1 MAILIKKAGILDT
14 LQDLGR
20 TGFRKFGINPNGA
33 MDKIAIRLINTL
45 LGMPENETVLEMHF
59 PAPELEFRKDT
70 VFVIGGANLFPKVNN
85 KKIDNWRIHR
95 AKKGDILSLKKK
107 TFGNRCYLAI
117 KGGFKLEK
125 WLNSSSTNLKAKVG
139 GYMGR
144 NLLKGDRL
152 EFNQTKQEC
161 DPEQKLKIAR
171 NILPFYSNSPTIRI
185 TAGAEYEYLTA
196 LSELQFLKEVFTVSR
211 SSDRMGFRL
220 DGPPLH
226 LLDKKE
232 IVSSAVSFGTIQ
244 LLPSGQIVLL
254 MSDHQTTGGYPRV
267 AHVIEQDLPLVA
279 QLTSSDKIN
288 FQLISLREAE
298 ESALRF
304 EKSLSILKYGLTR
317 ADAS

>member
-1 MAILIKKAGILDT
+1 M
-14 LQDLGR
+14 QDLGR

-33 MDKIAIRLINTL
+33 MDKIAMRLINTL

-70 VFVIGGANLFPKVNN
+70 LFVIGGANLFPKINN
-85 KKIDNWRIHR
+85 EKIDTWRIHR
-95 AKKGDILSLKKK
+95 AKKGDILSFKKK

-144 NLLKGDRL
+144 SLLTGDRL
-152 EFNQTKQEC
+152 EFNRAEQEG
-161 DPEQKLKIAR
+161 DPKQKLKIAR
-171 NILPFYSNSPTIRI
+171 NILPLYSNSPTIRI

-196 LSELQFLKEVFTVSR
+196 LSELQFLKEVFTISR

-220 DGPPLH
+220 EGPPLY

-267 AHVIEQDLPLVA
+267 AHVIEQDLPLIA
-279 QLTSSDKIN
+279 QLTSGDKIN
-288 FQLISLREAE
+288 FQLVSLKEAE
-298 ESALRF
+298 ESFLQF
-304 EKSLSILKYGLTR
+304 EKGLSILKYSTTR
-317 ADAS
+317 DAS